1 MTDTSGRTTVVHIV
15 ENLEVGGLERV
26 VINLMAHVDP
36 AHYRS
41 VLYCLGHGGALVPEV
56 ESAGHPVRCF
66 DKKPGMDWFLLSRIA
81 RALREDGAAIVHSH
95 NFSPLVYGSLGA
107 AVTPAR
113 GVVYTAHGAR
123 TSGRRKQLLFQR
135 FGLVDEIVFVSA
147 DARSVALE
155 SGAVRP
161 AGTRTIVNGIEISR
175 YAEGADRE
183 KIRTESGISP
193 EAPVLGIVARLT
205 PAKDHAMLLRAFVR
219 VRERIPGARLLIVG
233 DGELGDEL
241 KADAAGLGLA
251 ESVIFTGARRDI
263 PSLLSAM
270 DVFVLSSYTE
280 GLAMTLLEAMA
291 ARLPVVAT
299 SVGGNAEAVADGE
312 TGIIV
317 PPRDPEIFADTVI
330 GLLGDPDRMQ
340 KMGQAG
346 LARAERLFSTQ
357 AMVGAYVGLYERITT

>member
-1 MTDTSGRTTVVHIV
+1 MTDTAGRTTVVHIV

-26 VINLMAHVDP
+26 VINLMTHVD
-36 AHYRS
+36 AGRYRS

-56 ESAGHPVRCF
+56 EAAGHPVRCF
-66 DKKPGMDWFLLSRIA
+66 GKKPGMDWILLSRIA
-81 RALREDGAAIVHSH
+81 RALREDGAAIVHPH

-113 GVVYTAHGAR
+113 GVVYTAHGAK

-135 FGLVDEIVFVSA
+135 LGLVDEIVFVSA
-147 DARSVALE
+147 DARRVALE
-155 SGAVRP
+155 CGAVRP
-161 AGTRTIVNGIEISR
+161 AGTRTIVNGIEIGR
-175 YAEGADRE
+175 YEGAPDRE
-183 KIRTESGISP
+183 KIRSGFGIPPGS
-193 EAPVLGIVARLT
+193 PVLGIVARLT
-205 PAKDHAMLLRAFVR
+205 PAKDHAMLFRAFSR
-219 VRERIPGARLLIVG
+219 VRERYPGARLLIVG
-233 DGELGDEL
+233 DGELGEEL
-241 KADAAGLGLA
+241 KADVADLGLNDG
-251 ESVIFTGARRDI
+251 VIFTGARRDV

-317 PPRDPEIFADTVI
+317 PPHEPKTFADTVI
-330 GLLGDPDRMQ
+330 GLLGDPGAMQRM
-340 KMGQAG
+340 GTAG
-346 LARAERLFSTQ
+346 LARARRQFSTE
-357 AMVGAYVGLYERITT
+357 AMVKSYVELYEGLTA